1 MNGNKNMS
9 DLINDNQNSY
19 TIKNFYEKLKKSVN
33 NKVVMFFVTVGFVF
47 FLMSASFVDKEMN
60 VWFYI
65 FNTSLFV
72 SFVAILNSHWFKLL
86 NIETSYRFKDNLFRD
101 VIISILCFGIAVD
114 TAFSSTLLVPIFGKL
129 ISTTIMLFCYLWLI
143 FGFAMTYHI
152 LILKHDIIENRNDRN
167 VHKTSEGEGR
177 AEA

>member
-1 MNGNKNMS
+1 MS
-9 DLINDNQNSY
+9 DLINNNQNSY
-19 TIKNFYEKLKKSVN
+19 TTKNFYEKLKKPVN

-101 VIISILCFGIAVD
+101 AIISILCFGIAVE
-114 TAFSSTLLVPIFGKL
+114 TAFSISLFTSVFGQ
-129 ISTTIMLFCYLWLI
+129 IINTIIMFVCYLCLI
-143 FGFAMTYHI
+143 FGFSMTCHI
-152 LILKHDIIENRNDRN
+152 LILKHDIIENRNDRK
-167 VHKTSEGEGR
+167 VHKTS
-177 AEA
+177 